1 MFSVVVVGGGMIGSS
16 AAKWV
21 ADISDSSAGKVALVG
36 EGEPKNKKECE
47 IFGAWFDEGRITRI
61 LDRKDSWRLLAEK
74 SIRRYREIEKKSGVS
89 FYHEVG
95 FLSLFDDKFKS
106 KTDLEDAVN
115 IIRESGY
122 ECDLVDSSCAPE
134 IFPDIK
140 LPDNVFGYYQPDYS
154 GYINPRE
161 LVKAQ
166 QVLAESKGCTIIDAA
181 VKEVIKEEDKYRL
194 SLSNGEIIRASKVLL
209 ATGAYLN
216 LSKHLQ
222 HFFTTEASLKLTT
235 QTVAYLRISE
245 EEANRLAYLPTLVT
259 SYTSGALDGTYIL
272 PPIKYPDGR
281 FYLKLG
287 HHDAF
292 EGEVETVEE
301 VLDWYRNGS
310 GDNEAVTELAA
321 FLQNFIKDLK
331 VESVSGGCCVT
342 AKTPTKDAPYI
353 DEITDGLFVA
363 AGGCGYAAKSC
374 DEIGRI
380 AAVLVVEG
388 RWDSDIE
395 QDRMKVIWKTT

>member
-1 MFSVVVVGGGMIGSS
+1 MGIIGSS
-16 AAKWV
+16 AAKWI
-21 ADISDSSAGKVALVG
+21 AEICKGSTEKVALVG
-36 EGEPKNKKECE
+36 EVEPNNKEEGE
-47 IFGAWFDEGRITRI
+47 IFGAWFDEGRITRV
-61 LDRKDSWRLLAEK
+61 LDRNDSWRLLAEK
-74 SIRRYREIEKKSGVS
+74 SINRYREIEKQSGVS

-95 FLSLFDDKFKS
+95 FLSLIDDKFKN

-122 ECDLVDSSCAPE
+122 QCDLVASSCARE
-134 IFPDIK
+134 KFPDLLFPEK
-140 LPDNVFGYYQPDYS
+140 VFGYHQPNYS

-161 LVKAQ
+161 MVRAQ
-166 QVLAESKGCTIIDAA
+166 QIIAYSNGCTIIDSA
-181 VKEVIKEEDKYRL
+181 VTEIIKEDDKYHL
-194 SLSNGEIIRASKVLL
+194 HLSNGETIKASKVLL

-222 HFFTTEASLKLTT
+222 HFFKTDVALKLTT
-235 QTVAYLRISE
+235 QTIAYLRISE
-245 EEANRLAYLPTLVT
+245 DEEKRLAYLPTLVT
-259 SYTSGALDGTYIL
+259 FYTTGALDGTYIL

-292 EGEVETVEE
+292 EGAIETVDDL
-301 VLDWYRNGS
+301 LDWYRDGV
-310 GDNEAVTELAA
+310 GDREAVNELAA
-321 FLQNFIKDLK
+321 FLQKFIRNLK

-342 AKTPTKDAPYI
+342 SKTPTKDAPYI

-395 QDRMKVIWKTT
+395 QHRMKVIWNTD